1 MGSVLN
7 SPNPNIKVSSIT
19 DTELYPK
26 VCMGSVFKSTKPN
39 IKVFSTID
47 TELYPKVCM
56 GSVLKSTNPNIKVF
70 STINTQGYILQY
82 IWVVSLSPPDLT
94 SRCPPSLTHR
104 TTPYSIYGL
113 CTPTSR
119 CPWSWAVGILCS
131 VLNPTNCKHFNCVFR
146 LFSDVRG
153 ASGKHRKP

>member
-19 DTELYPK
+19 
-26 VCMGSVFKSTKPN
+26 
-39 IKVFSTID
+39 D

-94 SRCPPSLTHR
+94 SRCPPSLK
-104 TTPYSIYGL
+104 IK
-113 CTPTSR
+113 
-119 CPWSWAVGILCS
+119 
-131 VLNPTNCKHFNCVFR
+131 N
-146 LFSDVRG
+146 
-153 ASGKHRKP
+153 